1 MCFEKRLLSF
11 FQLKTAV
18 NLTKGEGVFIRS
30 KSLAGCD
37 FCTASRSVDILTT
50 NQATADV
57 GG

>member
-1 MCFEKRLLSF
+1 M
-11 FQLKTAV
+11 AV
-18 NLTKGEGVFIRS
+18 NLTKAEGVFIRT

-37 FCTASRSVDILTT
+37 YSTASRSVDILAT